1 VAEKYG
7 VKVDVDINRGY
18 PCVVNDMLLSYEAMI
33 IASDEGITVRELQP
47 MTTAEDFGYY
57 TERYPSLF
65 YRLGVGAAAGGSHT
79 ATFCPDEGAIEVGV
93 RMMQRI
99 ALHILNK

>member
-1 VAEKYG
+1 
-7 VKVDVDINRGY
+7 
-18 PCVVNDMLLSYEAMI
+18 ML
-33 IASDEGITVRELQP
+33 ASLATFV
-47 MTTAEDFGYY
+47 
-57 TERYPSLF
+57 PSLF
-65 YRLGVGAAAGGSHT
+65 YRLGVGGKAGGSHT

>member
-1 VAEKYG
+1 
-7 VKVDVDINRGY
+7 
-18 PCVVNDMLLSYEAMI
+18 MLLSYEAMI
-33 IASDEGITVRELQP
+33 VAVDEGIEVRELEP

-57 TERYPSLF
+57 TELYPSLF
-65 YRLGVGAAAGGSHT
+65 YRLGVGAAAGSSHT
-79 ATFCPDEGAIEVGV
+79 ATFLPDEEAIEVGR